1 MKRKHGHGSVEEH
14 PKGSGRYR
22 FRVRVD
28 GELRTIVKDMSQP
41 EAQEAADA
49 YVRIRRAEEIRAG
62 VTLTQFGAGFLDRR
76 ELGKKHRSAHKDRSR
91 WKTRVDADPIGALA
105 VATLKRIDFVG
116 WRDRMIKAGY
126 AAQTIRNTINLV
138 KVALDEALDREL
150 LPANPIADLKL
161 PRGVCAT
168 KEEDLSG
175 VLLPEEQTALLAA
188 VPAHERALVAICLL
202 LGLRWSEGAW
212 LRWVDVKA
220 DHVLVRTSTKGGP
233 TKSGKPRRVPLSPA
247 VEAAL
252 ADARGRYGH
261 LQFCFGPPR
270 GNRPNGWKRWIRA
283 AGIDRRVRFHDLRHT
298 TATSLLAGWW
308 GRRWS
313 LDEVRQMLGHSS
325 VQVTERYAR
334 LLDETL
340 QNAADS
346 TLFPHGGAFAPSS
359 ENDLSGSAFLN
370 RWPDVR
376 VVPGAPNDSA
386 RLALPPAGSLGT
398 SREQS
403 LSESDRQTI
412 PKGCVRIDALPR
424 GTAFQLRSW
433 LWFHR
438 GAA

>member
-188 VPAHERALVAICLL
+188 VPAHERALVAIL
-202 LGLRWSEGAW
+202 
-212 LRWVDVKA
+212 
-220 DHVLVRTSTKGGP
+220 
-233 TKSGKPRRVPLSPA
+233 PA
-247 VEAAL
+247 
-252 ADARGRYGH
+252 
-261 LQFCFGPPR
+261 
-270 GNRPNGWKRWIRA
+270 
-283 AGIDRRVRFHDLRHT
+283 
-298 TATSLLAGWW
+298 
-308 GRRWS
+308 
-313 LDEVRQMLGHSS
+313 
-325 VQVTERYAR
+325 
-334 LLDETL
+334 
-340 QNAADS
+340 
-346 TLFPHGGAFAPSS
+346 
-359 ENDLSGSAFLN
+359 
-370 RWPDVR
+370 
-376 VVPGAPNDSA
+376 PGAPLVRGGLAPLGRRQSRSRAGQDEHEGRADEERQAAPRPAVTGGRGGA
-386 RLALPPAGSLGT
+386 R
-398 SREQS
+398 
-403 LSESDRQTI
+403 
-412 PKGCVRIDALPR
+412 
-424 GTAFQLRSW
+424 
-433 LWFHR
+433 
-438 GAA
+438 